1 MGLRSRQTQLKVIPK
16 SITMAPATVTSD
28 QERQHALSA
37 AQVPTSISGEAPRPS
52 FVPPSPAT
60 MLAPMR
66 STESKTRLERG
77 YLKKRSI
84 DFIAY
89 REGCPTD
96 KRSKATST
104 VRDEYPFTEESS
116 SSTAS
121 RDDCSSGDGGDQQQ
135 EETQHESSAQEDVHP
150 LYVIQKTGTKSNHS
164 QSTRVSKAY
173 SFDEY
178 WKIFDSVVE
187 GCRCISIAGCSA
199 TGGVNTPV
207 TSFGNSIDEAD
218 ASSTI
223 THRSLA
229 GTPLGDSNNSCY
241 YGHATPHDQSHTGV
255 HRQNHPSPISS
266 TTNVGSIVSSS
277 FSRDTA
283 SPKVNATPS
292 TSHHTSGQQQH
303 MSPLHVLRDLER
315 ELSDDDDFRPAHRTS
330 ACFVLHEKDKV
341 NDIFR

>member
-1 MGLRSRQTQLKVIPK
+1 
-16 SITMAPATVTSD
+16 MAPAIVTSD
-28 QERQHALSA
+28 QERQHALAA
-37 AQVPTSISGEAPRPS
+37 AQVSKPISNEAPRPS
-52 FVPPSPAT
+52 FVPPPPAT

-89 REGCPTD
+89 REGCPID
-96 KRSKATST
+96 KRSKATD
-104 VRDEYPFTEESS
+104 RDEYPFTEESNIS
-116 SSTAS
+116 AS

-135 EETQHESSAQEDVHP
+135 EETQHQSSAQEDVHP
-150 LYVIQKTGTKSNHS
+150 LYVIQKTGTKSNQS

-187 GCRCISIAGCSA
+187 GCRCISIAGCA

-223 THRSLA
+223 AHRSLA
-229 GTPLGDSNNSCY
+229 GTPLGDSNNHCY
-241 YGHATPHDQSHTGV
+241 YGHATPNNHSHTGV

-277 FSRDTA
+277 FSCATN
-283 SPKVNATPS
+283 SPKDNTTPP

-315 ELSDDDDFRPAHRTS
+315 ELSDDDDFRPARRTS